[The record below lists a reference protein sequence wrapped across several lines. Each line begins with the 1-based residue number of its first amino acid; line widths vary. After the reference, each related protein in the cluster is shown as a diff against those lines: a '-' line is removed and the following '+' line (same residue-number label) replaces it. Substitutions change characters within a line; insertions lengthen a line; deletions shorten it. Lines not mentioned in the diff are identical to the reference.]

1 VPPTGT
7 APPAGTGPP
16 GVSRQFARWTCFAVA
31 VITLPAGGYGAATQH
46 SSGPV
51 VLAAAGAVALVV
63 WWLLRPRR
71 RDRRPRRLAA
81 GARAAAVTDPGLGEH
96 PELAERGDPELTA
109 LRQAW
114 QEGQPLSAPGLT
126 VPADGGLLLRP
137 ARSGPPAGRRGAAGV
152 AAAAL
157 LVALLGVRVLAGG
170 LVVLIAVAA
179 GAGLLAA
186 ALTVI
191 ALIRFQAGVA
201 RLTTTEVSA
210 PTWYGRRRRVARD
223 RIRRVVLVSAD
234 LSSLRPLTVP
244 MLLII
249 GDEGRCLLPVSGAG
263 VAGAAL
269 YAFTAATGAPAGVR
283 YDRMDPAALR
293 REYPG
298 SVSWYWA
305 HQILTGI
312 LISAAIVAIVTAAV
326 LMTQV

>member
-16 GVSRQFARWTCFAVA
+16 GAGRRFARWTCFAVA

-46 SSGPV
+46 SAGPV

-63 WWLLRPRR
+63 WWLLRPRH
-71 RDRRPRRLAA
+71 RDR
-81 GARAAAVTDPGLGEH
+81 RAAAVTDPGLGEH
-96 PELAERGDPELTA
+96 PELAERGDPALTA

-126 VPADGGLLLRP
+126 VAADGALILRP
-137 ARSGPPAGRRGAAGV
+137 ARSGPPAGRRIAARV

-170 LVVLIAVAA
+170 LVVLAAVAA
-179 GAGLLAA
+179 AAGLLAA

-201 RLTTTEVSA
+201 RLTAAEVSA

-269 YAFTAATGAPAGVR
+269 YAFAAATGAPAGVR
-283 YDRMDPAALR
+283 YDRIGPAALR

-312 LISAAIVAIVTAAV
+312 MISVVIVAVVTAAV
-326 LMTQV
+326 LVTQV

>member
-1 VPPTGT
+1 MPPTGT
-7 APPAGTGPP
+7 APPAGTGTP
-16 GVSRQFARWTCFAVA
+16 GINRRFARWTCFAVA
-31 VITLPAGGYGAATQH
+31 VVTLPAGGYGAAIQH
-46 SSGPV
+46 SAGPV

-63 WWLLRPRR
+63 WWLLRPRH
-71 RDRRPRRLAA
+71 RDRELAA
-81 GARAAAVTDPGLGEH
+81 GPPDGAEAAPGLGEH

-109 LRQAW
+109 LREAW
-114 QEGQPLSAPGLT
+114 QQGQPLSAPGLT
-126 VPADGGLLLRP
+126 VDADGALMLRP
-137 ARSGPPAGRRGAAGV
+137 ARSGPPAGRRSAAGV
-152 AAAAL
+152 AVAAL
-157 LVALLGVRVLAGG
+157 LVALLGLRVLADG
-170 LVVLIAVAA
+170 LVVVIAVAA

-186 ALTVI
+186 TLTVI

-201 RLTTTEVSA
+201 RLTTAEVSA

-223 RIRRVVLVSAD
+223 QIRRVVLVTAD

-244 MLLII
+244 LLLII

-269 YAFTAATGAPAGVR
+269 YAFAAATGAPAGVR
-283 YDRMDPAALR
+283 YDRMDPDALR

-305 HQILTGI
+305 HQVLTGI
-312 LISAAIVAIVTAAV
+312 LISAAIVAVVTAAV

>member
-7 APPAGTGPP
+7 APPTGTGPP
-16 GVSRQFARWTCFAVA
+16 GVNRRFARWTCFAVA
-31 VITLPAGGYGAATQH
+31 AITLPAGGYGAATQH
-46 SSGPV
+46 SAGPV
-51 VLAAAGAVALVV
+51 VLAAAGAVALVI
-63 WWLLRPRR
+63 WWLLRPRHR
-71 RDRRPRRLAA
+71 E
-81 GARAAAVTDPGLGEH
+81 RAAAVPEPGLGEH

-126 VPADGGLLLRP
+126 VAADGALLLRP
-137 ARSGPPAGRRGAAGV
+137 ARSGPPAGRRSAAGV
-152 AAAAL
+152 AVAAL
-157 LVALLGVRVLAGG
+157 LIALLGVRVLAGW
-170 LVVLIAVAA
+170 LVVLVAVAA

-201 RLTTTEVSA
+201 RLTTAEVSA

-234 LSSLRPLTVP
+234 LSALRPLTVP
-244 MLLII
+244 LLLII

-269 YAFTAATGAPAGVR
+269 YAFAAATGAPAGVR
-283 YDRMDPAALR
+283 YDRVGPAALR

-312 LISAAIVAIVTAAV
+312 LVSAAIVAVVTAAV

>member
-1 VPPTGT
+1 MPPTGT
-7 APPAGTGPP
+7 APPAGTRPP
-16 GVSRQFARWTCFAVA
+16 GADRRFARWTCFAVA

-46 SSGPV
+46 SAGPV

-63 WWLLRPRR
+63 WWLLRPRH
-71 RDRRPRRLAA
+71 RDR
-81 GARAAAVTDPGLGEH
+81 RAAAVTDPGLGEH

-126 VPADGGLLLRP
+126 VAADGALILRP
-137 ARSGPPAGRRGAAGV
+137 ARSGPPAGRRSAARV
-152 AAAAL
+152 AVAAL
-157 LVALLGVRVLAGG
+157 LIALLGVRVLAGG
-170 LVVLIAVAA
+170 LVVLVAVAA

-186 ALTVI
+186 TLTVI

-201 RLTTTEVSA
+201 RLTAAEISA
-210 PTWYGRRRRVARD
+210 PTWYGRRRRVARG

-269 YAFTAATGAPAGVR
+269 YAFAAATGAPAGVR
-283 YDRMDPAALR
+283 YDRIGPAALR

-312 LISAAIVAIVTAAV
+312 MISVAIVAVVTAAV
-326 LMTQV
+326 LVTQV

>member
-7 APPAGTGPP
+7 APPAGSGPR
-16 GVSRQFARWTCFAVA
+16 GVNRQFARWTCFAVA

-46 SSGPV
+46 SAGPV

-63 WWLLRPRR
+63 WWLLRPRH
-71 RDRRPRRLAA
+71 RDRPAA
-81 GARAAAVTDPGLGEH
+81 GVTETGLGEH

-126 VPADGGLLLRP
+126 VAADGALILRP
-137 ARSGPPAGRRGAAGV
+137 ARSGPPAGRRSATRV
-152 AAAAL
+152 AVAAL
-157 LVALLGVRVLAGG
+157 LIALLGVRVLAGG
-170 LVVLIAVAA
+170 LVVLAAVAA

-201 RLTTTEVSA
+201 RLTTAEVSA

-269 YAFTAATGAPAGVR
+269 YAFAAATGAPAGVR
-283 YDRMDPAALR
+283 YDQLGPAALR

-312 LISAAIVAIVTAAV
+312 LISAAIVAVVTAAV
-326 LMTQV
+326 LMAQV

>member
-1 VPPTGT
+1 
-7 APPAGTGPP
+7 
-16 GVSRQFARWTCFAVA
+16 
-31 VITLPAGGYGAATQH
+31 
-46 SSGPV
+46 
-51 VLAAAGAVALVV
+51 
-63 WWLLRPRR
+63 
-71 RDRRPRRLAA
+71 
-81 GARAAAVTDPGLGEH
+81 
-96 PELAERGDPELTA
+96 
-109 LRQAW
+109 
-114 QEGQPLSAPGLT
+114 
-126 VPADGGLLLRP
+126 
-137 ARSGPPAGRRGAAGV
+137 V

>member
-1 VPPTGT
+1 MPPTGT

-16 GVSRQFARWTCFAVA
+16 GVSRRFARWTCFAVA
-31 VITLPAGGYGAATQH
+31 VITLPAGGYGAVTQH
-46 SSGPV
+46 SAGPV
-51 VLAAAGAVALVV
+51 VLAAAGAVALAV
-63 WWLLRPRR
+63 WWLLRPRH
-71 RDRRPRRLAA
+71 RDRRAA
-81 GARAAAVTDPGLGEH
+81 GVTDPGLGEH

-126 VPADGGLLLRP
+126 VAADGALILRP
-137 ARSGPPAGRRGAAGV
+137 ARSGPPAGRRITARV

-170 LVVLIAVAA
+170 LVVLAAVAA
-179 GAGLLAA
+179 AAGLLAA

-201 RLTTTEVSA
+201 RLTAAEVGA
-210 PTWYGRRRRVARD
+210 PTWYGRRRRVPRD

-269 YAFTAATGAPAGVR
+269 YAFAAATGAQAAVR
-283 YDRMDPAALR
+283 YDRLGPVTLR

-305 HQILTGI
+305 HQILTGV
-312 LISAAIVAIVTAAV
+312 LVSAAIVALVTAAV
-326 LMTQV
+326 LLAQ